1 MHGRDSLV
9 TLLFDFR
16 SAKSKV
22 KVTQC
27 DGDQCVISSSV
38 LSLILLI
45 IIVSRSRHSAS
56 SGLGDVNSVWFDRPW
71 SSDGRNQIA
80 IDLLEIWGDSTRNWL
95 ADSVTGRGIVSA
107 GGYTVSPKRPTFI
120 CQL

>member
-9 TLLFDFR
+9 TLLLDFR

-38 LSLILLI
+38 LSLIL
-45 IIVSRSRHSAS
+45 IVSRSRQSAS
-56 SGLGDVNSVWFDRPW
+56 VWSGWCKLCVIR
-71 SSDGRNQIA
+71 
-80 IDLLEIWGDSTRNWL
+80 
-95 ADSVTGRGIVSA
+95 
-107 GGYTVSPKRPTFI
+107 
-120 CQL
+120 